1 MLLGLVSGHFDIHA
15 PVALPD
21 NEEEL
26 RVPVAAG
33 IAVVQAAETIMEVLD
48 EEDLVASRAADNEAL
63 ASS

>member
-1 MLLGLVSGHFDIHA
+1 MSGHFDIHA

-33 IAVVQAAETIMEVLD
+33 IAVVQPAETIMEVLD
-48 EEDLVASRAADNEAL
+48 DDELVASRTDDNQAL
-63 ASS
+63 GGSDSH